1 MIDLMGP
8 EPRGSGTPE
17 ALLGETSATYWF
29 PGDALSASIKLF
41 RFEMGLVPVAWG
53 RWVMTWN
60 PLGIGAS
67 GVRLV
72 HMDAGPSN
80 ITQIAEFTG
89 YYNVTPIVGAVDI
102 TATLNSLRTGGQY
115 KFIGHQLRSNGITQA
130 PLVYSSALEIVW
142 DLG

>member
-1 MIDLMGP
+1 
-8 EPRGSGTPE
+8 
-17 ALLGETSATYWF
+17 
-29 PGDALSASIKLF
+29 
-41 RFEMGLVPVAWG
+41 
-53 RWVMTWN
+53 
-60 PLGIGAS
+60 
-67 GVRLV
+67 
-72 HMDAGPSN
+72 MDAGPSN